1 MVRTKLFCLFI
12 AASLLSNAQMSL
24 TWSDVQT
31 TQFEIITNGEN
42 AGLYKPKFQKTIKPY
57 ENQEVVIAGFIVPM
71 DIENNLYALSL
82 NPFTSCFF
90 CGNAGPNTVIE
101 LSFTKKQGKFLVDQY
116 VIIKG
121 VFKLNRDDHNELF
134 FKITDAKIH
143 G

>member
-1 MVRTKLFCLFI
+1 MVKRFLFCIFLITSF
-12 AASLLSNAQMSL
+12 LCQAQLSL
-24 TWSDVQT
+24 TWKELQL
-31 TQFEIITNGEN
+31 TQFEIIAKGEN
-42 AGLYKPKFQKTIKPY
+42 AGLYKAKFQKSIEPF
-57 ENQEVVIAGFIVPM
+57 ENKEVVIAGFIVPV
-71 DIENNLYALSL
+71 DIESNTYALSL

-121 VFKLNRDDHNELF
+121 IFSLNRNNPNELF
-134 FKITDAKIH
+134 FKISGAKIH

>member
-1 MVRTKLFCLFI
+1 MAKALPVCMFLLASLFCD
-12 AASLLSNAQMSL
+12 AQLSL
-24 TWSDVQT
+24 TWKELQM
-31 TQFEIITNGEN
+31 TQFEIISKGEN
-42 AGLYKPKFQKTIKPY
+42 AGLYKAKFQKSIVDY
-57 ENQEVVIAGFIVPM
+57 NNQEVVISGFIVPM

-101 LSFTKKQGKFLVDQY
+101 LSFTKKQSKFLVDQY

-121 VFKLNRDDHNELF
+121 IFMLNFDNPNELF
-134 FKITDAKIH
+134 FKITEAKIH